1 MTTWLDRVSPQ
12 LTIVWQGRWK
22 AGQQEPARYLYDHEL
37 VIVTQGSCEVR
48 VGAAIKTLAAGDY
61 LIVPPDTLHVTTT
74 GPQGVMR
81 HCFHFDWLPPAARA
95 AKHPFCCFYPDR
107 PAKSKIVLAPAFV
120 PRQIFQGRCRDDASI
135 RPLIESLVHRWQ
147 TGEPFA
153 RATCRATFLEL
164 LTRLTWE
171 SAGRPR
177 HADRAEQLAHAVKEL
192 LDRSESRNE
201 SIQVLLATL
210 GFSYPHLCRLFRRQF
225 GVTPAGYRNAV
236 RLEHAKTLLRN
247 PRLSINEAS
256 YAAGFQDPG
265 YFARQFRKQNG
276 VSPSEYR

>member
-1 MTTWLDRVSPQ
+1 MTSWLDRISPQ
-12 LTIVWQGRWK
+12 LTIVWQGSWA

-48 VGAAIKTLAAGDY
+48 LGEHTVTLNPGDF

-74 GPQGVMR
+74 GPEGVTR
-81 HCFHFDWLPPAARA
+81 HCFHFDWLPVAKPAP
-95 AKHPFCCFYPDR
+95 HPFCCFYPDR
-107 PAKSKIVLAPAFV
+107 PPKAKIVRAPAFV
-120 PRQIFQGRCRDDASI
+120 PRRIFQGRCGDDAAV

-147 TGEPFA
+147 GDEPFA
-153 RATCRATFLEL
+153 RATCRALFLEL

-171 SAGRPR
+171 TAGRSRPV
-177 HADRAEQLAHAVKEL
+177 DRAGQLAHAVKEL
-192 LDRSESRNE
+192 LDRPDSRNE

-210 GFSYPHLCRLFRRQF
+210 GFSYPHLCRLFHRKF

-247 PRLSINEAS
+247 PRLSINEAA

-276 VSPSEYR
+276 IAPSEFR